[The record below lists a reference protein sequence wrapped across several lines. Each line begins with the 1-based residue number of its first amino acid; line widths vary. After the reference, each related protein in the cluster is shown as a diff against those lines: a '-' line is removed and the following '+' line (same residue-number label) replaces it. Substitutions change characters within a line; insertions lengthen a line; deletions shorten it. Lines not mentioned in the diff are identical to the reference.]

1 MIFQATSCTSKSKIS
16 ILKLDSKGG
25 IFKLSKNITSY
36 VYSSQLLSK
45 FSLPI
50 FAESLL
56 YPFPPAR
63 RLIPSDWG
71 TEFVR
76 KPGLEMFMHLKK
88 RQKKKKDL
96 VWDQQQQLKTKN
108 TTLTTTISKKKQK
121 NNNNNKI
128 STDPILL
135 NLKIRILDLF
145 KAQRSILIDT
155 TQLNHNIT

>member
-36 VYSSQLLSK
+36 LYSSQLLSI

-76 KPGLEMFMHLKK
+76 KPGLEMFTHLKK
-88 RQKKKKDL
+88 RQKQKKTRSRL
-96 VWDQQQQLKTKN
+96 GS
-108 TTLTTTISKKKQK
+108 TTTIKNKKHNI
-121 NNNNNKI
+121 NNNNIKKNKKTI
-128 STDPILL
+128 
-135 NLKIRILDLF
+135 
-145 KAQRSILIDT
+145 T
-155 TQLNHNIT
+155 TTRFQLTQFY